1 MLSLSVKCS
10 LIIFL
15 IIFFN
20 VYKIKL
26 SVLFYMR
33 MPLKIFCENLI
44 SNQFPN
50 ILEALTL
57 IIFQLKPALLFYASN
72 PFNFVLKKKINKSCS
87 YQPWKER
94 KFIIFESKLLELFQ
108 FCPSCSAHALFDVK
122 RILGSMIK
130 VEQTCGSCGF
140 NRIWESQP
148 MIGSVPAGNLI
159 FSAALLLTGKIYI

>member
-33 MPLKIFCENLI
+33 MPLKIFCENRI

-50 ILEALTL
+50 ILEAFTL

-72 PFNFVLKKKINKSCS
+72 PFNFVLKKKILQLSTMEGKKIHYIWVKAFGTISILSILFCTCLVRCEENSWINDKSRADLWFMRLQWDVVQDS
-87 YQPWKER
+87 LEYY
-94 KFIIFESKLLELFQ
+94 LL
-108 FCPSCSAHALFDVK
+108 
-122 RILGSMIK
+122 GY
-130 VEQTCGSCGF
+130 
-140 NRIWESQP
+140 
-148 MIGSVPAGNLI
+148 SVI
-159 FSAALLLTGKIYI
+159 VQRV

>member
-1 MLSLSVKCS
+1 
-10 LIIFL
+10 
-15 IIFFN
+15 
-20 VYKIKL
+20 
-26 SVLFYMR
+26 
-33 MPLKIFCENLI
+33 MPLKIFCENRI

-50 ILEALTL
+50 ILESITL
-57 IIFQLKPALLFYASN
+57 IIFQLKPALLFYACN
-72 PFNFVLKKKINKSCS
+72 FFNFVLKKKSCS

-94 KFIIFESKLLELFQ
+94 KFILIESKLLELFQ

-159 FSAALLLTGKIYI
+159 FSAALLLTGKIYILVYI